1 MVTVQADRPKVIK
14 SGFTKDLRT
23 IWFQF
28 DQNVEGVDSCTDIFT
43 SITLTQIGYG
53 IIFVLIKIGIIDRL
67 TIILYIG
74 SFFLY
79 IDAVCWFSTDHLTV
93 LVGNVKTIKDNKF
106 TIQFS
111 SNSNIRTYRS
121 WTKLSSSMLNKEIIV
136 PIIPSEVIIKLVY
149 FIQNQIVN
157 AFHVMY

>member
-1 MVTVQADRPKVIK
+1 VVTVQADRPKVIK

-74 SFFLY
+74 SFFFIYRRCL
-79 IDAVCWFSTDHLTV
+79 LV
-93 LVGNVKTIKDNKF
+93 LD
-106 TIQFS
+106 
-111 SNSNIRTYRS
+111 RS
-121 WTKLSSSMLNKEIIV
+121 FNGTRWKCKN
-136 PIIPSEVIIKLVY
+136 
-149 FIQNQIVN
+149 N
-157 AFHVMY
+157 